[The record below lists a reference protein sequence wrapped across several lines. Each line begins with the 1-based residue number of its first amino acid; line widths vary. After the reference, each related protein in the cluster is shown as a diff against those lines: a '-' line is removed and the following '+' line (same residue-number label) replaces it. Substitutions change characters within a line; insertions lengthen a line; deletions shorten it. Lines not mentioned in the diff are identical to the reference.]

1 MQQSFEN
8 LVFVN
13 YRYYRPSMI
22 EKRRLFM
29 NMLEVMI
36 RVSLSFLALLIL
48 TRIMGRKEI
57 SQMTF
62 FNFVSA
68 ITIGTLSGALVTDK
82 TLSIGNGLTALLAWS
97 ILTIIIGIMT
107 IKSKKTRQ
115 LIDSEPIIVIKE
127 GKIME
132 EALRKVRLDMDSLR
146 ASLREKDIFS
156 LMDVEYAI
164 FETDGKLSIMKKE
177 TKLPLTQSDTYI
189 DTRKQDL
196 FPLATEVIIDGVI
209 NTDNLSKLNLDRKW
223 LYEKLQEL
231 DVKSISE
238 VVYGEVQ
245 KNGELFIDT
254 KNDISP

>member
-1 MQQSFEN
+1 
-8 LVFVN
+8 
-13 YRYYRPSMI
+13 
-22 EKRRLFM
+22 M

-36 RVSLSFLALLIL
+36 RVALSFLALLIL

-97 ILTIIIGIMT
+97 VLTIIIGIMT

-115 LIDSEPIIVIKE
+115 LIDSEPVIVIKE

-196 FPLATEVIIDGVI
+196 FPLATEVIVDGVI

-238 VVYGEVQ
+238 VFYGEVQ